1 MVNPVHV
8 SSLHLYFRLTDYNR
22 RLFCRGGDNLVLR
35 HIFSIFPYSI
45 MLIMAEVRTDMC
57 KEHPGK
63 EIERLIRA
71 DRISPDKNWL
81 TEPVLPKNMLTN
93 YLPEKT
99 ILQKA
104 WPENPVKSLLPSPK
118 VPAITAKM
126 PDTDRNRSMIITF
139 TSWRKRSVQH
149 IRKIFYSGVYSQV
162 FHWYRQVTII
172 IKVPGLRFFL
182 HVQKILFWKSPKE
195 K

>member
-1 MVNPVHV
+1 
-8 SSLHLYFRLTDYNR
+8 
-22 RLFCRGGDNLVLR
+22 
-35 HIFSIFPYSI
+35 
-45 MLIMAEVRTDMC
+45 MAEVRTDMC

-81 TEPVLPKNMLTN
+81 TEPVSPKNILTN

-104 WPENPVKSLLPSPK
+104 WPENPVKSMLPALK
-118 VPAITAKM
+118 VPVITAKM
-126 PDTDRNRSMIITF
+126 PDTGWDCSMIITF

-149 IRKIFYSGVYSQV
+149 IRKIFYSGVYSRV

-172 IKVPGLRFFL
+172 IEVPGLRFFSTCTENTFL
-182 HVQKILFWKSPKE
+182 KIAKRKITDTVP
-195 K
+195 

>member
-1 MVNPVHV
+1 M
-8 SSLHLYFRLTDYNR
+8 S
-22 RLFCRGGDNLVLR
+22 
-35 HIFSIFPYSI
+35 
-45 MLIMAEVRTDMC
+45 

-71 DRISPDKNWL
+71 DRISPDRNRL

-104 WPENPVKSLLPSPK
+104 LPENPVKSLLPAPK

-126 PDTDRNRSMIITF
+126 PNTGRDCSMIMTF
-139 TSWRKRSVQH
+139 TS
-149 IRKIFYSGVYSQV
+149 
-162 FHWYRQVTII
+162 
-172 IKVPGLRFFL
+172 
-182 HVQKILFWKSPKE
+182 
-195 K
+195 

>member
-1 MVNPVHV
+1 
-8 SSLHLYFRLTDYNR
+8 
-22 RLFCRGGDNLVLR
+22 
-35 HIFSIFPYSI
+35 

-71 DRISPDKNWL
+71 DRISPDKNRL

-104 WPENPVKSLLPSPK
+104 LPENPVKSLLPAPK
-118 VPAITAKM
+118 VLLITAKM
-126 PDTDRNRSMIITF
+126 PNTGRDCSMIMTF
-139 TSWRKRSVQH
+139 TS
-149 IRKIFYSGVYSQV
+149 
-162 FHWYRQVTII
+162 
-172 IKVPGLRFFL
+172 
-182 HVQKILFWKSPKE
+182 
-195 K
+195 